1 MYFWVVF
8 VPTILCFSFFPTCQV
23 RVSRLYPGP
32 SCFLLLLFLLL
43 LLLALL
49 LLLRQPRVS
58 TASSGCQW
66 ALPDLDRECQISR
79 TSTAG
84 TRFQWA
90 LPGLNREP
98 QFSVGTA
105 GIKRELQCQGGGC
118 SKKVIHFR
126 SVHCLQHMFSK
137 CGAYIPLLQSH
148 GSTFCKKNEWFG
160 HKQVLQLAKAVNVL
174 GWGFANM

>member
-43 LLLALL
+43 LALL
-49 LLLRQPRVS
+49 LLLLLREPRVS

-66 ALPDLDRECQISR
+66 AVPDLDRECQISR

-118 SKKVIHFR
+118 SKKVNSFSQCPLFATHVFQVR
-126 SVHCLQHMFSK
+126 CLHTTTAKS
-137 CGAYIPLLQSH
+137 
-148 GSTFCKKNEWFG
+148 WFN
-160 HKQVLQLAKAVNVL
+160 VLQKK
-174 GWGFANM
+174 